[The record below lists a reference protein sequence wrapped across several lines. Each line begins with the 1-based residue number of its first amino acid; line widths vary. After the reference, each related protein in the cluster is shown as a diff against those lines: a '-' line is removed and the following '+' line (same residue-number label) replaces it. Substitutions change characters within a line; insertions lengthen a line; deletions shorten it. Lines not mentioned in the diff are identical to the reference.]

1 MKEKKVIKS
10 EFSKKHFIFNKKS
23 EKLLSLYHRVRSR
36 YYLKTVSYEE
46 INELVLKGYSLVGQN
61 HVSAGVLKRRY
72 SINPEIIT
80 GLYDIK
86 TKELLGYFILYPLNE
101 KAHQEIISLDI
112 INGKGIEDHHIV
124 DNFDKASCIYIG
136 MVGALNKRVN
146 SGVII
151 EFTRKIENIA
161 QLGNLESVFTRGA
174 TPSGVR
180 MIENLGFQRLTEPS
194 EISYIKKNN

>member
-1 MKEKKVIKS
+1 MKEKKVMKAD
-10 EFSKKHFIFNKKS
+10 FSKKCFIFNKKP

-36 YYLKTVSYEE
+36 YYLKSVSYDE
-46 INELVLKGYSLVGQN
+46 IDDLVLKGHSLVGHN
-61 HVSAGVLKRRY
+61 HVGASVLKRRY
-72 SINPEIIT
+72 NLNGEIIT

-124 DNFDKASCIYIG
+124 DNFEDATCIYIG

-151 EFTRKIENIA
+151 EFIRRIENIA

-174 TPSGVR
+174 TPSGIQ
-180 MIENLGFQRLTEPS
+180 MIKNLGFQRIKDPS
-194 EISYIKKNN
+194 EISYIKRNS

>member
-23 EKLLSLYHRVRSR
+23 EKLLSLYHRVLSR

>member
-1 MKEKKVIKS
+1 MKEKKVKNS
-10 EFSKKHFIFNKKS
+10 EFPKELFIFNKKS

-36 YYLKTVSYEE
+36 YYLKSVSYDE
-46 INELVLKGYSLVGQN
+46 IDDLVLKGHSLVGHN
-61 HVSAGVLKRRY
+61 HVGASVLKRRY
-72 SINPEIIT
+72 SLNSEIIT

-112 INGKGIEDHHIV
+112 INGKGIEDYHIV

-151 EFTRKIENIA
+151 EFIRKIENIA
-161 QLGNLESVFTRGA
+161 QLGNLESVFTRGV
-174 TPSGVR
+174 TSSGIR

-194 EISYIKKNN
+194 EISYIKRNS